1 MERINVDGKWYVEEK
16 STQDFDITY
25 SYEASSGIF
34 DFSVVLKEVDDGK
47 RFEIIYGT
55 CGVEAYIDGRFKE
68 SEYWDNDEWIRKVR
82 DGVDSEALSEV
93 SFLTDIQLM
102 ELQYLLI
109 AVTDKGWL

>member
-1 MERINVDGKWYVEEK
+1 MGANYNNLKPPNSRGLKKQIMERINVDGKWYVEEK

-55 CGVEAYIDGRFKE
+55 CGVEAYIDGRF
-68 SEYWDNDEWIRKVR
+68 
-82 DGVDSEALSEV
+82 
-93 SFLTDIQLM
+93 
-102 ELQYLLI
+102 
-109 AVTDKGWL
+109 